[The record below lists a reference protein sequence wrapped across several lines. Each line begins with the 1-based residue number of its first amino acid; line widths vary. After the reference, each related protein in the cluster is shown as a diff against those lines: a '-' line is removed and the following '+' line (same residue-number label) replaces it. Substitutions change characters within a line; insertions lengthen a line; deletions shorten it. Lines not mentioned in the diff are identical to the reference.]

1 MSAAEVPVMVLMTTV
16 LALATSTAPNWTL
29 ESPAALSA
37 REHCPLIRA
46 GYVSSNVTVSSPVPV
61 LATLQPLP
69 VLLAESGDEDPF
81 VVKDP
86 PTIFVSGFKA

>member
-1 MSAAEVPVMVLMTTV
+1 MVFAVTT
-16 LALATSTAPNWTL
+16 SIAPNWTL

-46 GYVSSNVTVSSPVPV
+46 EYVSSNVTVSSPVPV
-61 LATLQPLP
+61 LATLHPLP
-69 VLLAESGDEDPF
+69 VLLAESGLEDPF

-86 PTIFVSGFKA
+86 PTIFVSGLRA